1 MDLRLRAS
9 ACVVTG
15 ASAGIGLATARLLC
29 TEGAHVLLVA
39 RRPRPL
45 AAAVDECRRAGADSG
60 ARVDRLAADVSDPQ
74 AAQAIVE
81 RCEKRFGGIDVLV
94 NNAGA
99 TSTRPLEDLRDEEWH
114 AQWELNVMASLRLMR
129 QAAPRMVHRG
139 AGRIV
144 NVASSSG
151 KRPGLNNAA
160 YSVTKSAQLSLSRV
174 FADAWAPR
182 GVLVNAV
189 APGPVGTSLWTGP
202 GGLAEQAAARAG
214 GSPREAV
221 EAMAR
226 RVPVGRLG
234 SEDEIAIV
242 IALLCSP
249 AASFVAGAAW
259 SVDGGYVPQF
269 L

>member
-1 MDLRLRAS
+1 MDLSLRAS
-9 ACVVTG
+9 PCVVTG
-15 ASAGIGLATARLLC
+15 ASAGIGLATARRLC
-29 TEGAHVLLVA
+29 AEGAHVLLVS
-39 RRPRPL
+39 RRPNPL
-45 AAAVDECRRAGADSG
+45 RRATQECLRAGAGGDV
-60 ARVDRLAADVSDPQ
+60 RVDGLALDVTEPGAADR
-74 AAQAIVE
+74 IVE
-81 RCEKRFGGIDVLV
+81 RCEESFGRIDVLV
-94 NNAGA
+94 NNAGT
-99 TSTRPLEDLRDEEWH
+99 TSTRPLHELREEEWH
-114 AQWELNVMASLRLMR
+114 LQWELNVMAPMRLMAR
-129 QAAPRMVHRG
+129 TAPRMAERG
-139 AGRIV
+139 GGRIV

-174 FADAWAPR
+174 FADAWASR

-189 APGPVGTSLWTGP
+189 APGPTATPLWTGP

-214 GSPREAV
+214 GSAQEAV

-234 SEDEIAIV
+234 SEDEVATV
-242 IALLCSP
+242 VVLLCSP

>member
-1 MDLRLRAS
+1 MDLSLRAS

-15 ASAGIGLATARLLC
+15 ASGGIGLATARLLC
-29 TEGAHVLLVA
+29 AEGAHVLLVA
-39 RRPRPL
+39 RRPGPL
-45 AAAVDECRRAGADSG
+45 DEALDECRRAGADSG
-60 ARVDRLAADVSDPQ
+60 ARVDRLAADVGDPH
-74 AAQAIVE
+74 AARAIVE
-81 RCEKRFGGIDVLV
+81 RCEERFGGIDVLV
-94 NNAGA
+94 NNAGT

-114 AQWELNVMASLRLMR
+114 AQWELNVMAPLRLMR
-129 QAAPRMVHRG
+129 EAAPRMTPRG

-214 GSPREAV
+214 GSAREAV

-234 SEDEIAIV
+234 SEEEIAIG

>member
-1 MDLRLRAS
+1 MDLSLRAS

-15 ASAGIGLATARLLC
+15 ASGGIGLATARLLC
-29 TEGAHVLLVA
+29 AEGAHVLLVA
-39 RRPRPL
+39 RRPGPL
-45 AAAVDECRRAGADSG
+45 DEALDECRRAGADSG
-60 ARVDRLAADVSDPQ
+60 ARVDRLAADVGDPH
-74 AAQAIVE
+74 AARAIVE
-81 RCEKRFGGIDVLV
+81 RCEERFGGIDVLV
-94 NNAGA
+94 NNAGT

-114 AQWELNVMASLRLMR
+114 AQWELNVMAPLRLMR
-129 QAAPRMVHRG
+129 EAAPRMTPRG

-214 GSPREAV
+214 GSAREAV

-234 SEDEIAIV
+234 SEEEIAIV

>member
-45 AAAVDECRRAGADSG
+45 VGAVDECRRAGADSG

-74 AAQAIVE
+74 AAHAIVQ
-81 RCEKRFGGIDVLV
+81 RCEERFGGIDVLV

-114 AQWELNVMASLRLMR
+114 AQWELNVMAPLRLMR
-129 QAAPRMVHRG
+129 EAAPRMVHRG

-189 APGPVGTSLWTGP
+189 APGPVATPLWTGP

-214 GSPREAV
+214 GSVREAI